1 MLSDIT
7 DITFVAT
14 TNFSDPK
21 LVLLMLAYTLIDV
34 VMKKERLLLKG
45 KTVLIVEDDP
55 VFRTMIVGFLKSQ
68 GCLVREAEDG
78 LVGLKALKDNIPDLL
93 LCDLAMPVMTGM
105 EFVEEVALQYPMIPV
120 IVISGTGNMTD
131 VAQALRLGVKDFLI
145 KPIDNIMTLKSA
157 ITSVLKMQDSAKQQQ
172 QDFSQ
177 RWLVDGD
184 DAGLVEEELQWHI
197 SELKNNPQA
206 ARELLMGLM
215 PNLQS
220 HYGRWKLS
228 YRALQ
233 SAEMS
238 PVIFDYIWLID
249 GQLAF
254 YMVDTSSGGEN
265 STATA
270 LLIRACFNDC
280 LRRQGNYLSSVQH
293 LVSQIELGLKYSGYA
308 TPVKGLFGVFNLAEK
323 QLHLIAA
330 GIGGQLQVGE
340 QCATITAGEWLGNE
354 ACNNP
359 LVILPMSDNG
369 GRLSLSDIQ
378 HANFSV
384 NFETVT

>member
-1 MLSDIT
+1 MLLI
-7 DITFVAT
+7 
-14 TNFSDPK
+14 
-21 LVLLMLAYTLIDV
+21 LAYTLINV
-34 VMKKERLLLKG
+34 IIKKERLLLKG
-45 KTVLIVEDDP
+45 KNVLIVEDDP
-55 VFRTMIVGFLKSQ
+55 VFRTMLVGFLKSQ
-68 GCLVREAEDG
+68 GCFVREAEDG
-78 LVGLKALKDNIPDLL
+78 LIGLRSLKDEIPDLL
-93 LCDLAMPVMTGM
+93 LCDLSMPVMTGM
-105 EFVEEVALQYPMIPV
+105 EFVEEVALQYPMTPV

-145 KPIDNIMTLKSA
+145 KPIDNIMTLKSS
-157 ITSVLKMQDSAKQQQ
+157 IVSVLKMQDSARQNQ

-177 RWLVDGD
+177 RWLMDGD

-197 SELKNNPQA
+197 SELKTNPQA

-215 PNLQS
+215 PDLQS
-220 HYGRWKLS
+220 RCGRWKLS

-233 SAEMS
+233 AADIS

-270 LLIRACFNDC
+270 LLIRACFNDF
-280 LRRQGNYLSSVQH
+280 LRQQGNYLSSVQH
-293 LVSQIELGLKYSGYA
+293 LVAQIELGLQYSGYA

-323 QLHLIAA
+323 QLHLIDA
-330 GIGGQLQVGE
+330 GLGGKLQVGE
-340 QCATITAGEWLGNE
+340 QCAMIAAGQCLGDQ

-359 LVILPMSDNG
+359 LVILPMSDTG
-369 GRLSLSDIQ
+369 GRLSLSNIN

>member
-1 MLSDIT
+1 MLLI
-7 DITFVAT
+7 
-14 TNFSDPK
+14 
-21 LVLLMLAYTLIDV
+21 LAYTLINV
-34 VMKKERLLLKG
+34 IIKKERLLLKG
-45 KTVLIVEDDP
+45 KNVLIVEDDP
-55 VFRTMIVGFLKSQ
+55 VFRTMLVGFLKSQ
-68 GCLVREAEDG
+68 GCFVREAEDG
-78 LVGLKALKDNIPDLL
+78 LIGLRSLKDEIPDLL
-93 LCDLAMPVMTGM
+93 LCDLSMPVMTGM
-105 EFVEEVALQYPMIPV
+105 EFVEEVALQYPMTPV

-145 KPIDNIMTLKSA
+145 KPIDNIMTLKSS
-157 ITSVLKMQDSAKQQQ
+157 IVSVLKMQDSARQNQ

-177 RWLVDGD
+177 RWLMDGD

-197 SELKNNPQA
+197 SELKTNPQA

-215 PNLQS
+215 PDLQS
-220 HYGRWKLS
+220 RCGRWKLS

-233 SAEMS
+233 AADIS

-270 LLIRACFNDC
+270 LLIRACFNDF
-280 LRRQGNYLSSVQH
+280 LRQQGNYLSSVQH
-293 LVSQIELGLKYSGYA
+293 LVAQIELGLQYSGYA

-323 QLHLIAA
+323 QLHLIDA
-330 GIGGQLQVGE
+330 GLGGKLQVGE
-340 QCATITAGEWLGNE
+340 QCAMIAAGQWLGDQ

-359 LVILPMSDNG
+359 LVILPMSDAG
-369 GRLSLSDIQ
+369 GRLSLSNIN

-384 NFETVT
+384 NFETVV

>member
-1 MLSDIT
+1 
-7 DITFVAT
+7 
-14 TNFSDPK
+14 
-21 LVLLMLAYTLIDV
+21 VLLILAYTLINV
-34 VMKKERLLLKG
+34 IIKKERLLLKG
-45 KTVLIVEDDP
+45 KNVLIVEDDP
-55 VFRTMIVGFLKSQ
+55 VFRTMLVGFLKSQ
-68 GCLVREAEDG
+68 GCFVREAEDG
-78 LVGLKALKDNIPDLL
+78 LIGLRSLKDEIPDLL
-93 LCDLAMPVMTGM
+93 LCDLSMPVMTGM
-105 EFVEEVALQYPMIPV
+105 EFVEEVALQYPMTPV

-145 KPIDNIMTLKSA
+145 KPIDNIMTLKSS
-157 ITSVLKMQDSAKQQQ
+157 IVSVLKMQDSARQNQ

-177 RWLVDGD
+177 RWLMDGD

-197 SELKNNPQA
+197 SELKTNPQA

-215 PNLQS
+215 PDLQS
-220 HYGRWKLS
+220 RCGRWKLS

-233 SAEMS
+233 AADIS

-270 LLIRACFNDC
+270 LLIRACFNDF
-280 LRRQGNYLSSVQH
+280 LRQQGNYLSSVQH
-293 LVSQIELGLKYSGYA
+293 LVAQIELGLQYSGYA

-323 QLHLIAA
+323 QLHLIDA
-330 GIGGQLQVGE
+330 GLAGKLQVGE
-340 QCATITAGEWLGNE
+340 QCAMIAAGQWLGDQ

-359 LVILPMSDNG
+359 LVILPMSDAG
-369 GRLSLSDIQ
+369 GRLSLSNIN

-384 NFETVT
+384 NFETVV

>member
-1 MLSDIT
+1 MLLI
-7 DITFVAT
+7 
-14 TNFSDPK
+14 
-21 LVLLMLAYTLIDV
+21 LAYTLINV
-34 VMKKERLLLKG
+34 IIKKERLLLKG
-45 KTVLIVEDDP
+45 KNVLIVEDDP
-55 VFRTMIVGFLKSQ
+55 VFRTMLVGFLKSQ
-68 GCLVREAEDG
+68 GCFVREAEDG
-78 LVGLKALKDNIPDLL
+78 LIGLRSLKDEIPDLL
-93 LCDLAMPVMTGM
+93 LCDLSMPVMTGM
-105 EFVEEVALQYPMIPV
+105 EFVEEVALQYPMTPV

-145 KPIDNIMTLKSA
+145 KPIDNIMTLKSS
-157 ITSVLKMQDSAKQQQ
+157 IVSVLKMQDSARQNQ

-177 RWLVDGD
+177 RWLMDGD

-197 SELKNNPQA
+197 SELKTNPQA

-215 PNLQS
+215 PDLQS
-220 HYGRWKLS
+220 RCGRWKLS

-233 SAEMS
+233 AADIS

-270 LLIRACFNDC
+270 LLIRACFNDF
-280 LRRQGNYLSSVQH
+280 LRQQGNYLSSVQH
-293 LVSQIELGLKYSGYA
+293 LVAQIELGLQYSGYA

-323 QLHLIAA
+323 QLHLIDA
-330 GIGGQLQVGE
+330 GLGGKLQVGE
-340 QCATITAGEWLGNE
+340 QCAMIAAGQWLGDQ

-359 LVILPMSDNG
+359 LVILPMSDAG
-369 GRLSLSDIQ
+369 GRLSLSNIN

-384 NFETVT
+384 NFEMVV

>member
-1 MLSDIT
+1 MLLI
-7 DITFVAT
+7 
-14 TNFSDPK
+14 
-21 LVLLMLAYTLIDV
+21 LAYTLINV
-34 VMKKERLLLKG
+34 IIKKERLLLKG
-45 KTVLIVEDDP
+45 KNVLIVEDDP
-55 VFRTMIVGFLKSQ
+55 VFRTMLVGFLKSQ
-68 GCLVREAEDG
+68 GCFVREAEDG
-78 LVGLKALKDNIPDLL
+78 LIGLRSLKDEIPDLL
-93 LCDLAMPVMTGM
+93 LCDLSMPVMTGM
-105 EFVEEVALQYPMIPV
+105 EFVEEVALQYPMTPV

-145 KPIDNIMTLKSA
+145 KPIDNIMTLKSS
-157 ITSVLKMQDSAKQQQ
+157 IVSVLKMQDSARQNQ

-177 RWLVDGD
+177 RWLMDGD

-197 SELKNNPQA
+197 SELKTNPQA

-215 PNLQS
+215 PDLQS
-220 HYGRWKLS
+220 RCGRWKLS

-233 SAEMS
+233 AADIS

-270 LLIRACFNDC
+270 LLIRACFNDF
-280 LRRQGNYLSSVQH
+280 LRQQGNYLSSVQH
-293 LVSQIELGLKYSGYA
+293 LVAQIELGLQYSGYA

-323 QLHLIAA
+323 QLHLIDA
-330 GIGGQLQVGE
+330 GLGGKLQVGE
-340 QCATITAGEWLGNE
+340 QCAMIAAGQWLGDQ

-359 LVILPMSDNG
+359 LVILPMSDAG
-369 GRLSLSDIQ
+369 GRLFLSNIN

-384 NFETVT
+384 NFEMVV

>member
-1 MLSDIT
+1 M
-7 DITFVAT
+7 
-14 TNFSDPK
+14 
-21 LVLLMLAYTLIDV
+21 VLLILAYTLINV
-34 VMKKERLLLKG
+34 IIKKERLLLKG
-45 KTVLIVEDDP
+45 KNVLIVEDDP
-55 VFRTMIVGFLKSQ
+55 VFRTMLVGFLKSQ
-68 GCLVREAEDG
+68 GCFVREAEDG
-78 LVGLKALKDNIPDLL
+78 LIGLRSLKDEIPDLL
-93 LCDLAMPVMTGM
+93 LCDLSMPVMTGM
-105 EFVEEVALQYPMIPV
+105 EFVEEVALQYPMTPV

-145 KPIDNIMTLKSA
+145 KPIDNIMTLKSS
-157 ITSVLKMQDSAKQQQ
+157 IVSVLKMQDSARQNQ

-177 RWLVDGD
+177 RWLMDGD

-197 SELKNNPQA
+197 SELKTNPQA

-215 PNLQS
+215 PDLQS
-220 HYGRWKLS
+220 RCGRWKLS

-233 SAEMS
+233 AADIS

-270 LLIRACFNDC
+270 LLIRACFNDF
-280 LRRQGNYLSSVQH
+280 LRQQGNYLSSVQH
-293 LVSQIELGLKYSGYA
+293 LVAQIELGLQYSGYA

-323 QLHLIAA
+323 QLHLIDA
-330 GIGGQLQVGE
+330 GLAGKLQVGE
-340 QCATITAGEWLGNE
+340 QCAMIAAGQWLGDQ

-359 LVILPMSDNG
+359 LVILPMSDAG
-369 GRLSLSDIQ
+369 GRLSLSNIN

-384 NFETVT
+384 NFETVV

>member
-1 MLSDIT
+1 MLLI
-7 DITFVAT
+7 
-14 TNFSDPK
+14 
-21 LVLLMLAYTLIDV
+21 LAYTLINV
-34 VMKKERLLLKG
+34 IIKKERLLLKG
-45 KTVLIVEDDP
+45 KNVLIVEDDP
-55 VFRTMIVGFLKSQ
+55 VFRTMLVGFLKSQ
-68 GCLVREAEDG
+68 GCFVREAEDG
-78 LVGLKALKDNIPDLL
+78 LIGLRSLKDEIPDLL
-93 LCDLAMPVMTGM
+93 LCDLSMPVMTGM
-105 EFVEEVALQYPMIPV
+105 EFVEEVALQYPMTPV

-145 KPIDNIMTLKSA
+145 KPIDNIMTLKSS
-157 ITSVLKMQDSAKQQQ
+157 IVSVLKMQDSARQNQ

-177 RWLVDGD
+177 RWLMDGD

-197 SELKNNPQA
+197 SELKTNPQA

-215 PNLQS
+215 PDLQS
-220 HYGRWKLS
+220 RCGRWKLS

-233 SAEMS
+233 AADIS

-270 LLIRACFNDC
+270 LLIRACFNDF
-280 LRRQGNYLSSVQH
+280 LRQQGNYLSSVQH
-293 LVSQIELGLKYSGYA
+293 LVAQIELGLQYSGYA

-323 QLHLIAA
+323 QLHLIDA
-330 GIGGQLQVGE
+330 GLGGKLQVGG
-340 QCATITAGEWLGNE
+340 QCAMIAAGQWLGDQ

-359 LVILPMSDNG
+359 LVILPMSDAG
-369 GRLSLSDIQ
+369 GRLSLSNIN

-384 NFETVT
+384 NFETVV

>member
-1 MLSDIT
+1 
-7 DITFVAT
+7 
-14 TNFSDPK
+14 
-21 LVLLMLAYTLIDV
+21 VLLILAYTLINV
-34 VMKKERLLLKG
+34 IIKKERLLLKG
-45 KTVLIVEDDP
+45 KNVLIVEDDP
-55 VFRTMIVGFLKSQ
+55 VFRTMLVGFLKSQ
-68 GCLVREAEDG
+68 GCFVREAEDG
-78 LVGLKALKDNIPDLL
+78 LIGLRSLKDEIPDLL
-93 LCDLAMPVMTGM
+93 LCDLSMPVMTGM
-105 EFVEEVALQYPMIPV
+105 EFVEEVALQYPMTPV

-145 KPIDNIMTLKSA
+145 KPIDNIMTLKSS
-157 ITSVLKMQDSAKQQQ
+157 IVSVLKMQDSARQNQ

-177 RWLVDGD
+177 RWLMDGD

-197 SELKNNPQA
+197 SELKTNPQA

-215 PNLQS
+215 PDLQS
-220 HYGRWKLS
+220 RCGRWKLS

-233 SAEMS
+233 AADIS

-270 LLIRACFNDC
+270 LLIRACFNDF
-280 LRRQGNYLSSVQH
+280 LRQQGNYLSSVQH
-293 LVSQIELGLKYSGYA
+293 LVAQIELGLQYSGYA

-323 QLHLIAA
+323 QLHLIDA
-330 GIGGQLQVGE
+330 GLGGKLQVGE
-340 QCATITAGEWLGNE
+340 QCAMIAAGQWLGDQ

-359 LVILPMSDNG
+359 LVILPMSDAG
-369 GRLSLSDIQ
+369 GRLSLSNIN

-384 NFETVT
+384 NFETVV

>member
-1 MLSDIT
+1 MLLI
-7 DITFVAT
+7 
-14 TNFSDPK
+14 
-21 LVLLMLAYTLIDV
+21 LAYTLINV
-34 VMKKERLLLKG
+34 IIKKERLLLKG
-45 KTVLIVEDDP
+45 KNVLIVEDDP
-55 VFRTMIVGFLKSQ
+55 VFRTMLVGFLKSQ
-68 GCLVREAEDG
+68 GCFVREAEDG
-78 LVGLKALKDNIPDLL
+78 LIGLRSLKDEIPDLL
-93 LCDLAMPVMTGM
+93 LCDLSMPVMTGM
-105 EFVEEVALQYPMIPV
+105 EFVEEVALQYPMTPV

-145 KPIDNIMTLKSA
+145 KPVDNIMTLKSS
-157 ITSVLKMQDSAKQQQ
+157 IVSVLKMQDSARQNQ

-177 RWLVDGD
+177 RWLMDGD

-197 SELKNNPQA
+197 SELKTNPQA

-215 PNLQS
+215 PDLQS
-220 HYGRWKLS
+220 RCGRWKLS

-233 SAEMS
+233 AADIS

-270 LLIRACFNDC
+270 LLIRACFNDF
-280 LRRQGNYLSSVQH
+280 LRQQGNYLSSVQH
-293 LVSQIELGLKYSGYA
+293 LVAQIELGLQYSGYA

-323 QLHLIAA
+323 QLHLIDA
-330 GIGGQLQVGE
+330 GLGGKLQVGE
-340 QCATITAGEWLGNE
+340 QCAMIAAGQWLGDQ

-359 LVILPMSDNG
+359 LVILPMSDAG
-369 GRLSLSDIQ
+369 GRLSLSNIN

-384 NFETVT
+384 NFETVV

>member
-1 MLSDIT
+1 M
-7 DITFVAT
+7 
-14 TNFSDPK
+14 
-21 LVLLMLAYTLIDV
+21 VLLILAYTLINV
-34 VMKKERLLLKG
+34 IIKKERLLLKG
-45 KTVLIVEDDP
+45 KNVLIVEDDP
-55 VFRTMIVGFLKSQ
+55 VFRTMLVGFLKSQ
-68 GCLVREAEDG
+68 GCFVREAEDG
-78 LVGLKALKDNIPDLL
+78 LIGLRSLKDEIPDLL
-93 LCDLAMPVMTGM
+93 LCDLSMPVMTGM
-105 EFVEEVALQYPMIPV
+105 EFVEEVALQYPMTPV

-145 KPIDNIMTLKSA
+145 KPIDNIMTLKSS
-157 ITSVLKMQDSAKQQQ
+157 IVSVLKMQDSARQNQ

-177 RWLVDGD
+177 RWLMDGD

-197 SELKNNPQA
+197 SELKTNPQA

-215 PNLQS
+215 PDLQS
-220 HYGRWKLS
+220 RCGRWKLS

-233 SAEMS
+233 AADIS

-270 LLIRACFNDC
+270 LLIRACFNDF
-280 LRRQGNYLSSVQH
+280 LRQQGNYLSSVQH
-293 LVSQIELGLKYSGYA
+293 LVAQIELGLQYSGYA

-323 QLHLIAA
+323 QLHLIDA
-330 GIGGQLQVGE
+330 GLGGKLQVGE
-340 QCATITAGEWLGNE
+340 QCAMIAAGQWLGDQ

-359 LVILPMSDNG
+359 LVILPMSDAG
-369 GRLSLSDIQ
+369 GRLSLSNIN

-384 NFETVT
+384 NFEMVV

>member
-1 MLSDIT
+1 MLLT
-7 DITFVAT
+7 
-14 TNFSDPK
+14 
-21 LVLLMLAYTLIDV
+21 LAYTLIDV
-34 VMKKERLLLKG
+34 VMKKEILLLKG
-45 KTVLIVEDDP
+45 KNILIVEDDP
-55 VFRTMIVGFLKSQ
+55 VFRTMLVGFLNSQ
-68 GCLVREAEDG
+68 GCQVREAEDG
-78 LVGLKALKDNIPDLL
+78 LIGLRALKDEIPDLL
-93 LCDLAMPVMTGM
+93 LCDLSMPVMTGM

-145 KPIDNIMTLKSA
+145 KPIDNIMILKSA
-157 ITSVLKMQDSAKQQQ
+157 IISVLKMQDSARQKQ

-177 RWLVDGD
+177 RWVIDGD
-184 DAGLVEEELQWHI
+184 DSGLVEEELQWHI

-215 PNLQS
+215 PDLQS
-220 HYGRWKLS
+220 RYGRWKLS

-233 SAEMS
+233 AAEIS

-270 LLIRACFNDC
+270 LLIRACFNDF
-280 LRRQGNYLSSVQH
+280 LRQQGNYLSSVQH
-293 LVSQIELGLKYSGYA
+293 LVAQIELGLQYSGYA

-330 GIGGQLQVGE
+330 GLGGKLQVGE
-340 QCATITAGEWLGNE
+340 QCAMIAAGQWLGDR
-354 ACNNP
+354 ACDNP
-359 LVILPMSDNG
+359 LVILPMSDIG
-369 GRLSLSDIQ
+369 GRLSLCDIS

>member
-1 MLSDIT
+1 M
-7 DITFVAT
+7 
-14 TNFSDPK
+14 
-21 LVLLMLAYTLIDV
+21 VLLILAYTLINV
-34 VMKKERLLLKG
+34 IIKKERLLLKG
-45 KTVLIVEDDP
+45 KNVLIVEDDP
-55 VFRTMIVGFLKSQ
+55 VFRTMLVGFLKSQ
-68 GCLVREAEDG
+68 GCFVREAEDG
-78 LVGLKALKDNIPDLL
+78 LIGLRSLKDEIPDLL
-93 LCDLAMPVMTGM
+93 LCDLSMPVMTGM
-105 EFVEEVALQYPMIPV
+105 EFVEEVALQYPMTPV

-145 KPIDNIMTLKSA
+145 KPIDNIMTLKSS
-157 ITSVLKMQDSAKQQQ
+157 IVSVLKMQDSARQNQ

-177 RWLVDGD
+177 RWLMDGD

-197 SELKNNPQA
+197 SELKTNPQA

-215 PNLQS
+215 PDLQS
-220 HYGRWKLS
+220 RCGRWKLS

-233 SAEMS
+233 AADIS

-270 LLIRACFNDC
+270 LLIRACFNDF
-280 LRRQGNYLSSVQH
+280 LRQQGNYLSSVQH
-293 LVSQIELGLKYSGYA
+293 LVAQIELGLQYSGYA

-323 QLHLIAA
+323 QLHLIDA
-330 GIGGQLQVGE
+330 GLGGKLQVGE
-340 QCATITAGEWLGNE
+340 QCAMIAAGQWLGDQ
-354 ACNNP
+354 ACNNL
-359 LVILPMSDNG
+359 LVILPMSDAG
-369 GRLSLSDIQ
+369 GRLSLSNIN

-384 NFETVT
+384 NFEMVV

>member
-1 MLSDIT
+1 M
-7 DITFVAT
+7 
-14 TNFSDPK
+14 
-21 LVLLMLAYTLIDV
+21 VLLILAYTLINV
-34 VMKKERLLLKG
+34 IIKKERLLLKG
-45 KTVLIVEDDP
+45 KNVLIVEDDP
-55 VFRTMIVGFLKSQ
+55 VFRTMLVGFLKSQ
-68 GCLVREAEDG
+68 GCFVREAEDG
-78 LVGLKALKDNIPDLL
+78 LIGLRSLKDEIPDLL
-93 LCDLAMPVMTGM
+93 LCDLSMPVMTGM
-105 EFVEEVALQYPMIPV
+105 EFVEEVALQYPMTPV

-145 KPIDNIMTLKSA
+145 KPIDNIMTLKSS
-157 ITSVLKMQDSAKQQQ
+157 IVSVLKMQDSARQNQ

-177 RWLVDGD
+177 RWLMDGD

-197 SELKNNPQA
+197 SELKTNPQA

-215 PNLQS
+215 PDLQS
-220 HYGRWKLS
+220 RCGRWKLS

-233 SAEMS
+233 AADIS

-270 LLIRACFNDC
+270 LLIRACFNDF
-280 LRRQGNYLSSVQH
+280 LRQQGNYLSSVQH
-293 LVSQIELGLKYSGYA
+293 LVAQIELGLQYSGYA

-323 QLHLIAA
+323 QLHLIDA
-330 GIGGQLQVGE
+330 GLGGKLQVGE
-340 QCATITAGEWLGNE
+340 QCAMIAAGQWLGDQ

-359 LVILPMSDNG
+359 LVILPMSDAG
-369 GRLSLSDIQ
+369 GRLSLSNIN

-384 NFETVT
+384 NFETVV

>member
-1 MLSDIT
+1 MLLI
-7 DITFVAT
+7 
-14 TNFSDPK
+14 
-21 LVLLMLAYTLIDV
+21 LAYTLINV
-34 VMKKERLLLKG
+34 IIKKERLLLKG
-45 KTVLIVEDDP
+45 KNVLIVEDDP
-55 VFRTMIVGFLKSQ
+55 VFRTMLVGFLKSQ
-68 GCLVREAEDG
+68 GCFVREAEDG
-78 LVGLKALKDNIPDLL
+78 LIGLRSLKDEIPDLL
-93 LCDLAMPVMTGM
+93 LCDLSMPVMTGM
-105 EFVEEVALQYPMIPV
+105 EFVEEVALQYPMTPV

-145 KPIDNIMTLKSA
+145 KPIDNIMTLKSS
-157 ITSVLKMQDSAKQQQ
+157 IVSVLKMQDSARQNQ

-177 RWLVDGD
+177 RWLMDGD

-197 SELKNNPQA
+197 SELKTNPQA

-215 PNLQS
+215 PDLQS
-220 HYGRWKLS
+220 RCGRWKLS

-233 SAEMS
+233 AADIS

-270 LLIRACFNDC
+270 LLIRACFNDF
-280 LRRQGNYLSSVQH
+280 LRQQGNYLSSVQH
-293 LVSQIELGLKYSGYA
+293 LVAQIELGLQYSGYA

-323 QLHLIAA
+323 QLHLIDA
-330 GIGGQLQVGE
+330 GLAGKLQVGE
-340 QCATITAGEWLGNE
+340 QCAMIAAGQWLGDQ

-359 LVILPMSDNG
+359 LVILPMSDAG
-369 GRLSLSDIQ
+369 GRLSLSNIN

-384 NFETVT
+384 NFETVV

>member
-1 MLSDIT
+1 
-7 DITFVAT
+7 
-14 TNFSDPK
+14 
-21 LVLLMLAYTLIDV
+21 MLA
-34 VMKKERLLLKG
+34 G
-45 KTVLIVEDDP
+45 KNILIVEDDP
-55 VFRTMIVGFLKSQ
+55 VFRTMIVGFLNSQ
-68 GCLVREAEDG
+68 GCQVREAEDG
-78 LVGLKALKDNIPDLL
+78 LAGLKALKDDIPDLL
-93 LCDLAMPVMTGM
+93 LCDLAMPIMTGM

-157 ITSVLKMQDSAKQQQ
+157 IVSVLKMQDSAQQKQ

-177 RWLVDGD
+177 RWVTDGD
-184 DAGLVEEELQWHI
+184 DSGLVEEELQWHI
-197 SELKNNPQA
+197 SELKNDPQA

-215 PNLQS
+215 PDLQS
-220 HYGRWKLS
+220 RCGRWKLS

-233 SAEMS
+233 SADMS

-270 LLIRACFNDC
+270 LLIRACFNDF

-293 LVSQIELGLKYSGYA
+293 LVAQIELGLKYSGYA
-308 TPVKGLFGVFNLAEK
+308 TPVKGLFGVFNLAER

-330 GIGGQLQVGE
+330 GIGGKLQVSE
-340 QCATITAGEWLGNE
+340 QCAMITAGQWLGDD

-359 LVILPMSDNG
+359 LVILPMSDDG
-369 GRLSLSDIQ
+369 GRLSLSDIN

-384 NFETVT
+384 NFETVI

>member
-1 MLSDIT
+1 MLLI
-7 DITFVAT
+7 
-14 TNFSDPK
+14 
-21 LVLLMLAYTLIDV
+21 LAYTLINV
-34 VMKKERLLLKG
+34 IIKKERLLLKG
-45 KTVLIVEDDP
+45 KNILIVEDDP
-55 VFRTMIVGFLKSQ
+55 VFRTMLVGFLKSQ
-68 GCLVREAEDG
+68 GCFVREAEDG
-78 LVGLKALKDNIPDLL
+78 LIGLRSLKDEIPDLL
-93 LCDLAMPVMTGM
+93 LCDLSMPVMTGM
-105 EFVEEVALQYPMIPV
+105 EFVEEVALQYPMTPV

-145 KPIDNIMTLKSA
+145 KPIDNIMTLKSS
-157 ITSVLKMQDSAKQQQ
+157 IVSVLKMQDSARQNQ

-177 RWLVDGD
+177 RWLMDGD

-197 SELKNNPQA
+197 SELKTNPQA

-215 PNLQS
+215 PDLQS
-220 HYGRWKLS
+220 RCGRWKLS

-233 SAEMS
+233 AADIS

-270 LLIRACFNDC
+270 LLIRACFNDF
-280 LRRQGNYLSSVQH
+280 LRQQGNYLSSVQH
-293 LVSQIELGLKYSGYA
+293 LVAQIELGLQYSGYA

-323 QLHLIAA
+323 QLHLIDA
-330 GIGGQLQVGE
+330 GLGGKLQVGE
-340 QCATITAGEWLGNE
+340 QCAMIAAGQWLGDQ

-359 LVILPMSDNG
+359 LVILPMSDAG
-369 GRLSLSDIQ
+369 GRLSLSNIN

-384 NFETVT
+384 NFETVV